1 MLRFGLAHVVFI
13 YSLLLCFLGGCRDNY
28 ASVSFVKVESERT
41 KLIDGIESY
50 QSIDEFK
57 GFLSRSS
64 FQWEE
69 SKDDPSPKGRPP
81 FNMHTITIK
90 NYLHLGFSGEMNVGF
105 FNDRLIS
112 ATFYPSDS
120 EKYVQAI
127 AKATGIK
134 FDSTQ
139 EATLPSHTSVRLGTD
154 YKGREYVDWSDL
166 RLDKEVQ
173 LWIERYS

>member
-1 MLRFGLAHVVFI
+1 MESRVIRASTNLRASLVAVRFNRKKVKTILLRKAD
-13 YSLLLCFLGGCRDNY
+13 LLL
-28 ASVSFVKVESERT
+28 
-41 KLIDGIESY
+41 
-50 QSIDEFK
+50 
-57 GFLSRSS
+57 
-64 FQWEE
+64 
-69 SKDDPSPKGRPP
+69 
-81 FNMHTITIK
+81 MHTITIK

-173 LWIERYS
+173 LWI

>member
-50 QSIDEFK
+50 Q
-57 GFLSRSS
+57 RSTNLRAS
-64 FQWEE
+64 LVAV
-69 SKDDPSPKGRPP
+69 R
-81 FNMHTITIK
+81 FNGKKVKTILLRKADLLLMHTITIK